1 MTTTYAEG
9 RRFAGDRSGLW
20 DGPKA
25 HRPVNVISLP
35 QPAAGGGFTFHPA
48 GAVVTEIVAVT
59 FRLVTA
65 VAVAN
70 RIPFVEWRTSDGI
83 PFAISGAP
91 FAQAASLTTDYSFAV
106 DSAQFGAAGAARV
119 GGPLPRLL
127 LDNTTTVVLGVT
139 AVAAAD
145 QVSRVALAVRE
156 WPVREEQ

>member
-1 MTTTYAEG
+1 MIPTYEQVRDEWG
-9 RRFAGDRSGLW
+9 VRGGFW

-48 GAVVTEIVAVT
+48 GAVVTEILAVT

-83 PFAISGAP
+83 PFAIAGAP
-91 FAQAASLTTDYSFAV
+91 FAQAASLTSDYSFSVGAM
-106 DSAQFGAAGAARV
+106 QFGASGAARV

-127 LDNTTTVVLGVT
+127 LDNTVTVVVGVT